1 MTDFLN
7 KGYELHFNNKFDDYM
22 VKLKVGFPS
31 RILENSV
38 ALVVEVTFDGDKYT
52 NSHNIVTAEDGGR

>member
-1 MTDFLN
+1 
-7 KGYELHFNNKFDDYM
+7 M

-52 NSHNIVTAEDGGR
+52 NRHNIVTAEDGGR